1 MNSPKIAIVGGGIAG
16 LGGAMLLG
24 DAVSVD
30 LYERA
35 PAVGGHIKPHTVKV
49 DGRTLD
55 IDTGFF
61 ILQPNAYPLLVELFD
76 RLGVDTV
83 NVDADF
89 SIWDQARSLVFRRS
103 ELVGLMG
110 KTLPS
115 SILDDYTDF
124 GKVLVRARHDGA
136 EKEENVDLR
145 TFFQRRGYSQEFSD
159 LVVTPMVGTLWGLQP
174 EQVLSMSAR
183 TLFAGPLRAFDR
195 PPLRVGPTSSDYLDR
210 LRARSK
216 ARFIHDAV
224 VAVVPA
230 EGGAIVKTATSSE
243 RYDRVIV
250 ACHADQAK
258 ALLAAPTPDQQRI
271 LSAFTYVESALVIH
285 TDERVLPEARG
296 NVAPICYARLFDG
309 QRSRSVTTI
318 DLPRMFGGDLSK
330 PLFSS
335 ASSTDLLQTSLIDPA
350 KLVDTVGFRHAVTT
364 PSAAAVI
371 PELPALN
378 QHGSIRFAG
387 SYFGYSSSHEDAF
400 RSSLELSRAL
410 RAELGL
416 APVEW
421 PLPYA

>member
-16 LGGAMLLG
+16 LGGALLLG
-24 DAVSVD
+24 DAAHVD
-30 LYERA
+30 LYERE
-35 PAVGGHIKPHTVKV
+35 PAVGGHIRPHTVKI
-49 DGRTLD
+49 DGRSLD

-61 ILQPNAYPLLVELFD
+61 ILQPNAYPLLVDLFD
-76 RLGVDTV
+76 RLGVDTI

-89 SIWDQARSLVFRRS
+89 TIWDQARSLAFRRS

-124 GKVLVRARHDGA
+124 GKVLVRARHEGA
-136 EKEENVDLR
+136 EKEENVDLG
-145 TFFQRRGYSQEFSD
+145 TFFQRRGYSPEFAE
-159 LVVTPMVGTLWGLQP
+159 LVVTPMVGTLWGIQP

-216 ARFIHDAV
+216 ARFIHDAAI
-224 VAVVPA
+224 AVVPA
-230 EGGAIVKTATSSE
+230 DGGAIVKTATSSE

-258 ALLAAPTPDQQRI
+258 TLLAAPTPDQDRI
-271 LSAFTYVESALVIH
+271 LSSFTYVESALVIH
-285 TDERVLPEARG
+285 GDDRVLPAERG

-309 QRSRSVTTI
+309 QRKRSVTTI
-318 DLPRMFGGDLSK
+318 ELPRLFGGDASK

-335 ASSTDLLQTSLIDPA
+335 ASSRDLLQTSLIDPA
-350 KLVDTVGFRHAVTT
+350 KIADTISFRHAVTT
-364 PSAAAVI
+364 PAAAAVI

-378 QHGSIRFAG
+378 RHGAIRFAG

-400 RSSLELSRAL
+400 RSALELAQAL
-410 RAELGL
+410 RAEHGL